1 MKIKPKKNKKRNL
14 QSLHKYYSYTGFY
27 TYLNENIKKSIWPI
41 VAVIVSLILFDR
53 YVFDVK
59 EALSFITDSFSE
71 VTILLIF
78 FLSESILGLIPPDLF
93 IAWAEFQS
101 NPFLIL
107 FLLAVLSYIGGVVS
121 YWEGVGIASIP
132 SIKEKMNTR
141 FAESIRNTRKWGGF
155 LIVVGALLPLPFA
168 PASLVAGFIGYPHRL
183 FLRFALFRFLR
194 FAIYGLALFSF
205 F

>member
-1 MKIKPKKNKKRNL
+1 MKTNPRKPKKRNL
-14 QSLHKYYSYTGFY
+14 KSLHNYYSYTGFY
-27 TYLNENIKKSIWPI
+27 KYLNENIKKSIWPI
-41 VAVIVSLILFDR
+41 VGVIVSLILFDR

-59 EALSFITDSFSE
+59 EGLSFITENFSE
-71 VTILLIF
+71 KTILLIF
-78 FLSESILGLIPPDLF
+78 FISESVLGLIPPDLF

-101 NPFLIL
+101 NPFLML
-107 FLLAVLSYIGGVVS
+107 FILAVLSYLGGVLS
-121 YWEGVGIASIP
+121 YWQGVGIASIP
-132 SIKEKMNTR
+132 SIKSKMDTR
-141 FAESIRNTRKWGGF
+141 FAESIRNTRRWGGF
-155 LIVVGALLPLPFA
+155 LIIVGALLPLPFS

>member
-101 NPFLIL
+101 NPFLVL

-132 SIKEKMNTR
+132 SVKEKMNTR